1 MTTSRRAVLTACCC
15 LVLLVV
21 VYLLAVWTVPGQR
34 FEDAVLE
41 DAQRVAGGRQ
51 EEAALAALGTI
62 SRYSLAG
69 VLLLVCAVALVRRSP
84 LLAVAGAAVIGGSVV
99 TTEVLRHLVLLRPIL
114 LPSGVR
120 RDDQSFPS
128 GHTAVAMSV
137 MCALVLV
144 IPHRFRWVVVL
155 PTSAW
160 ATAVG
165 ASTVTANWHR
175 PSDTIGSDLIV
186 LAYACAAVAFLVR
199 VGATRE
205 AEPLGP
211 LGRVAMRLLIG
222 LHVTGAVA
230 GLAVAVLSAP
240 GGDGD
245 PAALRAGR
253 AIALAGGATVAV
265 TMLGL
270 LRRTDLGPAPRGRP
284 PMPAPPPPS
293 GPSAATHPTPR

>member
-1 MTTSRRAVLTACCC
+1 MTTSRRAALTACCC

-41 DAQRVAGGRQ
+41 GAQRVAGGRQ

-69 VLLLVCAVALVRRSP
+69 AVLLVCAVALVRRRP
-84 LLAVAGAAVIGGSVV
+84 LLAVAGTAVIAGSVV

-186 LAYACAAVAFLVR
+186 LAYACAAVAFLAR

-230 GLAVAVLSAP
+230 GLAVAVLAAL

-253 AIALAGGATVAV
+253 AIALAGGATVAA

-270 LRRTDLGPAPRGRP
+270 LRRTGLGPAPRARP